1 MKSLFREAGFSSYPC
16 RVLTPAA
23 AEKLILDTIPL
34 FHKEDCAIS
43 EAHGRVL
50 RADLRAD
57 RDLPPFDRV
66 TMDGFALR
74 SSALARGVARFR
86 VEATQAAGMRPFALG
101 PGDDACIEVMT
112 GAVLPAGADCVVPYE
127 NTTREGERMVV
138 AGGDGTA
145 AGGNVHRRGSDHRM
159 GEVIVRSGARLTGR
173 EIAVAAACGYPALT
187 VTHSPRVAVIS
198 TGDELVEVDALVAP
212 HQIRRSNDHSLRAA
226 LIKAGYPRSDRFHLR
241 DIRHEIEHMLWHI
254 VAEYDVVLITGGV
267 SKGKF
272 DFLPSEL
279 ERQGVRKVFH
289 GVAQRP
295 GKPFWFGLSGRLTPV
310 FALPGNP
317 VSAYTCL
324 HRYVLPALDHAS
336 GMASRAPLL
345 AALAQPVSFRP
356 KLAWLLPVRLSSG
369 PRAELLATPGGVGT
383 SGDFAGLVDTD
394 GFVELPAAEDEF
406 PAGYIAPYRGWV

>member
-1 MKSLFREAGFSSYPC
+1 
-16 RVLTPAA
+16 VITPSA
-23 AEKLILDTIPL
+23 AEKLIFDTIPL

-50 RADLRAD
+50 RSDLRAD

-74 SSALARGVARFR
+74 ASALAGGVSRFR
-86 VEATQAAGMRPFALG
+86 VEATQAAGMRPFTLG
-101 PGDDACIEVMT
+101 PKDDACIEIMT
-112 GAVLPAGADCVVPYE
+112 GAVLPVGADCVVPYE
-127 NTTREGERMVV
+127 NTTREGEWMVARPEGPAL
-138 AGGDGTA
+138 AGRH
-145 AGGNVHRRGSDHRM
+145 VHRRGSDHRM

-173 EIAVAAACGYPALT
+173 EIAVAAACGHPALT

-212 HQIRRSNDHSLRAA
+212 HQIRRSNDHALRAA
-226 LIKAGYPRSDRFHLR
+226 LIRAGYPRTDRFHLR

-254 VAEYDVVLITGGV
+254 LAEYDVALITGGV

-317 VSAYTCL
+317 VSSYTCL
-324 HRYVLPALDHAS
+324 HRYVLPALDRAS
-336 GMASRAPLL
+336 GMAARDPLL
-345 AALAQPVSFRP
+345 AALAQPVAAMP

-369 PRAELLATPGGVGT
+369 PRAELLATPGGVGS

-394 GFVELPAAEDEF
+394 GFVELPAGGDGF
-406 PAGYIAPYRGWV
+406 PAGYVAPYRAWV